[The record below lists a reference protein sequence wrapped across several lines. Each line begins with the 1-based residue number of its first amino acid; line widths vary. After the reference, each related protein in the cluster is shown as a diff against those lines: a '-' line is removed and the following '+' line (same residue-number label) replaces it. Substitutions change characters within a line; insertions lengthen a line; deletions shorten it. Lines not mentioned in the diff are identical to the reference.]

1 MLKIGKTMQVSMVS
15 KYGDKGGKTVR
26 VDIVCDTKLIDR
38 IINNILLVLRLIL

>member
-1 MLKIGKTMQVSMVS
+1 MLAAGKRGKTMQLNMVS

-38 IINNILLVLRLIL
+38 IIKSIYF